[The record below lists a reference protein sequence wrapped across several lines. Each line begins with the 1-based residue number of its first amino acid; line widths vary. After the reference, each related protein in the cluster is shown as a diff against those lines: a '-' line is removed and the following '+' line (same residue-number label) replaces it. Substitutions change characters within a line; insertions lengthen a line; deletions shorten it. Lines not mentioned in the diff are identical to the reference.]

1 MLLAVLLCSSALSIV
16 QPASC
21 PDVASCR
28 QAALDAAARGEFE
41 TFHDLAWRAAQK
53 GKPNDPELMT
63 LLARAQS
70 LSGRPG
76 DALVMLRRLAQM
88 GIATDAATSDDF
100 GRARALSGW
109 PDVEALLKS
118 AAKPDVPAEKPPT
131 GTKPASTTMNRT
143 EPAAAE
149 VLAEPAAP
157 VKVAADAEAAG
168 DEELPSM
175 LASIQPAGLAHDA
188 VSRRF
193 IVGDRRENKLVIFDD
208 VFKRATDMVG
218 AHSAGFFALSA
229 VEIDHR
235 RGDLWVANSS
245 GSRGASL
252 HKLQLVSGRV
262 LFELEVP
269 EEMGAAAF
277 VDAAILSDGHVLLL
291 DAEGKRL
298 LGVSPATR
306 EFQRAATLEAE
317 ALASIASMDGHV
329 YVAHRDGMLRVEL
342 ATRTAN
348 RVRDAPAGLLRIR
361 PDRGAL
367 IAVQA
372 TNDGRRIVRLRL
384 DAAGRRVHRVDVL
397 DPSVTM
403 PDASGI
409 TVVDGVVCYITSVD
423 GALVMRRVKGR
434 R

>member
-1 MLLAVLLCSSALSIV
+1 
-16 QPASC
+16 
-21 PDVASCR
+21 
-28 QAALDAAARGEFE
+28 
-41 TFHDLAWRAAQK
+41 
-53 GKPNDPELMT
+53 
-63 LLARAQS
+63 
-70 LSGRPG
+70 
-76 DALVMLRRLAQM
+76 
-88 GIATDAATSDDF
+88 
-100 GRARALSGW
+100 
-109 PDVEALLKS
+109 
-118 AAKPDVPAEKPPT
+118 
-131 GTKPASTTMNRT
+131 
-143 EPAAAE
+143 
-149 VLAEPAAP
+149 
-157 VKVAADAEAAG
+157 
-168 DEELPSM
+168 
-175 LASIQPAGLAHDA
+175 
-188 VSRRF
+188 
-193 IVGDRRENKLVIFDD
+193 
-208 VFKRATDMVG
+208 
-218 AHSAGFFALSA
+218 
-229 VEIDHR
+229 
-235 RGDLWVANSS
+235 
-245 GSRGASL
+245 
-252 HKLQLVSGRV
+252 
-262 LFELEVP
+262 
-269 EEMGAAAF
+269 

-298 LGVSPATR
+298 LGVSPAKR

-384 DAAGRRVHRVDVL
+384 DAAGRRVNRVDVL